1 MSSTQGMIFSWE
13 NDVAVPVGT
22 LVNAGAIVLG
32 GALGLLLRGRFPER
46 IRIVS
51 FQGVGLCVLVIGMQM
66 AFEMKNPL
74 IVIIAVLL
82 GGILGEIL
90 RLEELFE
97 RLALGLKGMIRSSN
111 PLFTDGLISA
121 SLIFCIGAMAIV
133 GSFDEGIRGDH
144 SILFTKA
151 VLDGFTSV
159 VLATTYGVGVLFS
172 AVPVLLY
179 QGALTLFAASCHSVF
194 SPEIIAQLT
203 ATGGVLI
210 LGIGINIL
218 EIKQIRISSMLPALV
233 IVVPLTMMFG

>member
-1 MSSTQGMIFSWE
+1 V
-13 NDVAVPVGT
+13 DVDVPVGT
-22 LVNAGAIVLG
+22 LVNALAIVLG
-32 GALGLLLRGRFPER
+32 SVLGLVLRGRFPER
-46 IRIVS
+46 IRVVS

-74 IVIIAVLL
+74 IVIVSVLL
-82 GGILGEIL
+82 GGILGEVL

-97 RLALGLKGMIRSSN
+97 KLALRLKGMLRSSN
-111 PLFTDGLISA
+111 PLFTEGFISA

-159 VLATTYGVGVLFS
+159 VLATTYGIGVLFS
-172 AVPVLLY
+172 AVPILIY
-179 QGALTLFAASCHSVF
+179 QGALTLFAASFQSIF

-210 LGIGINIL
+210 LGIGVNIL

-233 IVVPLTMMFG
+233 LVVPLTMLFG

>member
-1 MSSTQGMIFSWE
+1 M
-13 NDVAVPVGT
+13 VVVVPVGT
-22 LVNAGAIVLG
+22 LVNALAIVCG
-32 GALGLLLRGRFPER
+32 SVLGLLLRGRFPER
-46 IRIVS
+46 IRTVS

-66 AFEMKNPL
+66 AFAMKNPL
-74 IVIIAVLL
+74 IVIVSVLL
-82 GGILGEIL
+82 GGILGEIFH
-90 RLEELFE
+90 LEELFE
-97 RLALGLKGMIRSSN
+97 KLALRLKGMIRSSN
-111 PLFTDGLISA
+111 PLFTDGFISS

-144 SILFTKA
+144 AILFTKA

-172 AVPVLLY
+172 AVPVLIY
-179 QGALTLFAASCHSVF
+179 QGALTLFAASFQSVF

-210 LGIGINIL
+210 LGIGVNIL

-233 IVVPLTMMFG
+233 IVVPLTMLFG

>member
-1 MSSTQGMIFSWE
+1 M
-13 NDVAVPVGT
+13 VPVGT
-22 LVNAGAIVLG
+22 LVNASAI
-32 GALGLLLRGRFPER
+32 ALGSVVGLVLRGRFPER

-66 AFEMKNPL
+66 AFDMKNAL
-74 IVIIAVLL
+74 MVIIAVLL
-82 GGILGEIL
+82 GGILGELL

-97 RLALGLKGMIRSSN
+97 RLALCLKGMIRSKN
-111 PLFTDGLISA
+111 PLFTDGFISA

-144 SILFTKA
+144 SVLFTKS

-172 AVPVLLY
+172 AVSVLLY
-179 QGALTLFAASCHSVF
+179 QGVLTLFATSCQSLF
-194 SPEIIAQLT
+194 SPDIIAQLT

-218 EIKQIRISSMLPALV
+218 EIKQIRISSMLPSLFI
-233 IVVPLTMMFG
+233 IVLLSMWSV